1 MTRCPK
7 CGHDNPKDTLFCE
20 ECDWRMDQPV
30 SKMKKEKTASDVL
43 IYAVVALVLGVAS
56 MAMYLLDVSI
66 VGIIAGI
73 LGMVA
78 GGYAINLPRYI
89 ECNKMACTAMA
100 GIGILLSIV
109 GFIFGL
115 ANFA

>member
-20 ECDWRMDQPV
+20 ECDWRLDQPV
-30 SKMKKEKTASDVL
+30 SKMKKEKTSTDVL
-43 IYAVVALVLGVAS
+43 VYAIAALILGVLSVGMFLADMS
-56 MAMYLLDVSI
+56 VGGI
-66 VGIIAGI
+66 VAGI
-73 LGMVA
+73 LGMVD

-89 ECNKMACTAMA
+89 QCNKVVCSAMA

-109 GFIFGL
+109 GFIFNL

>member
-1 MTRCPK
+1 MRCPK
-7 CGHDNPKDTLFCE
+7 CGANNPEGTLFCE

-30 SKMKKEKTASDVL
+30 TKAKKDKTASDVMM
-43 IYAVVALVLGVAS
+43 YAAVAMVLGIVSMIMFVVNVPIGSVVA
-56 MAMYLLDVSI
+56 
-66 VGIIAGI
+66 GII
-73 LGMVA
+73 GMVG

-89 ECNKMACTAMA
+89 ECKKGLCTVMA
-100 GIGILLSIV
+100 GAGILLSIM